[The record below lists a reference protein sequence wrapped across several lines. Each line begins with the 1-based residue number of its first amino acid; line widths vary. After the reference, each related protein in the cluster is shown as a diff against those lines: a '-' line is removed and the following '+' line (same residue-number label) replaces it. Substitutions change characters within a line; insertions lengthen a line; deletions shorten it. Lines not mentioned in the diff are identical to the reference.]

1 MYSEVDFTK
10 IGIAI
15 KMLRARKHISQRYLA
30 ELIGISQTHMSN
42 IESGR
47 VQVNL
52 RLMAKMADVFD
63 CRLDDFFRPPEH
75 LRGQG
80 GDLPYSEEDLVL
92 IIKLLQLL
100 GKKK

>member
-1 MYSEVDFTK
+1 MKNNIYQTELAKS
-10 IGIAI
+10 IGV
-15 KMLRARKHISQRYLA
+15 
-30 ELIGISQTHMSN
+30 SQTHMSN

-52 RLMAKMADVFD
+52 RLMAKMADVFE
-63 CRLDDFFRPPEH
+63 CLLDDFFRPPEH

>member
-1 MYSEVDFTK
+1 
-10 IGIAI
+10 
-15 KMLRARKHISQRYLA
+15 
-30 ELIGISQTHMSN
+30 MSN

-63 CRLDDFFRPPEH
+63 ACWMFFRPPEH
-75 LRGQG
+75 LRGPE

>member
-30 ELIGISQTHMSN
+30 ELIGVSQTHMSN

-52 RLMAKMADVFD
+52 RLMAKMADVFE
-63 CRLDDFFRPPEH
+63 CLLDDFFA
-75 LRGQG
+75 
-80 GDLPYSEEDLVL
+80 LPSICAGREA
-92 IIKLLQLL
+92 ICPTA
-100 GKKK
+100 KKIWC

>member
-10 IGIAI
+10 IGVAI
-15 KMLRARKHISQRYLA
+15 KMLRTRKHIPQRYLA
-30 ELIGISQTHMSN
+30 ELIGVSQTHMSN

-47 VQVNL
+47 VQINL

-63 CRLDDFFRPPEH
+63 CRLDDFFRPPELLH
-75 LRGQG
+75 GTE

-92 IIKLLQLL
+92 IIKVLQLL

>member
-52 RLMAKMADVFD
+52 RLMAKMADVFE
-63 CRLDDFFRPPEH
+63 CLLDDFFRPPEH

-92 IIKLLQLL
+92 IIKLLQLP